1 MELFA
6 FDSAEFEQRLRDS
19 AHVSGEVHTL
29 QALSAPGMTGLDV
42 GANKG
47 VTTVALAKSVGDA
60 GAVWAFE
67 PVPEYF
73 DTLRANLHANA
84 IRNTRAYRLA
94 LSDHNGGLAFYKH
107 GGGSGVVPA
116 DDAEWLP
123 VPADT
128 IDDFVATHGI
138 ERVDVLSADCEGS
151 ELRLF
156 RGAEATL
163 RRDGPAIFCE
173 IHHGYLE
180 ALDLTAGDV
189 AAYLGDLGYTVRP
202 LRFEADDPVVPID
215 ECSHIQA
222 TRAD

>member
-1 MELFA
+1 MELFT
-6 FDSAEFEQRLRDS
+6 FDSTEFEQTLSDS
-19 AHVSGEVHTL
+19 PHVRGEVHTL
-29 QALSAPGMTGLDV
+29 QSISAPAMVALDV

-47 VTTVALAKSVGDA
+47 VTTVTLAKSVGDA
-60 GAVWAFE
+60 GEVWAFE

-73 DTLRANLHANA
+73 DTLRANLHANH

-94 LSDHNGGLAFYKH
+94 LSDHKGGMAFYKH

-123 VPADT
+123 VPAGT
-128 IDDFVATHGI
+128 IDQFVATHHI
-138 ERVDVLSADCEGS
+138 DRVDVLSADCEGS
-151 ELRLF
+151 ELSLF

-180 ALDLTAGDV
+180 ALNTAARDV
-189 AAYLGDLGYTVRP
+189 AAYLEGLGYTVRP
-202 LRFEADDPVVPID
+202 LRFETDDPEVPIH
-215 ECSHIQA
+215 ECSHIEA
-222 TRAD
+222 HRNR